1 VAKESGQ
8 AAKTILTTN
17 IDQMWMRLNWQC
29 RQNSVWLTN
38 QDCEAILQSMAL
50 PVGIAGVPTYLP
62 PGGVSAAP
70 YATLKGRPVK
80 VVEFCE
86 TLGTEGDIILT
97 DWNHYK
103 TVYKGGVK
111 SDLSMHV
118 RFQYGEMAYRFT
130 YRMDGQPAWDKPLT
144 PFKGT
149 TTTSSIVTLATRS

>member
-1 VAKESGQ
+1 MTDELLSDSPFALESYIAKYAAKEITFRTNQVMTEGNGGGVPLGITKSPAKITVAKESGQ

-29 RQNSVWLTN
+29 RQNSVWLIN

-86 TLGTEGDIILT
+86 TLGTEGDI
-97 DWNHYK
+97 
-103 TVYKGGVK
+103 
-111 SDLSMHV
+111 S
-118 RFQYGEMAYRFT
+118 
-130 YRMDGQPAWDKPLT
+130 
-144 PFKGT
+144 
-149 TTTSSIVTLATRS
+149 